1 MDKKRFIGKISK
13 TYTILGFIF
22 LLSALVLIAIP
33 ISPYIIY
40 RLFPGQTEKDVTI
53 ISEKIVEETGNI
65 NIGISDSTLPEKDLS
80 LPTDKLLLIPDINV
94 HTPISTDSSYD
105 QALKE
110 GSWLV
115 PDYGTP
121 MNGKTPIIIA
131 AHRFGYIYWDRETRN
146 KISFYNLPNTHIG
159 DEIAI
164 IWDQREFKYEITKEE
179 ESTHISDYSADLILY
194 TCKYFNSPVRIFRY
208 AQRLD

>member
-1 MDKKRFIGKISK
+1 MDKQELLKKVSK
-13 TYTILGFIF
+13 SYTVLGFVF
-22 LLSALVLIAIP
+22 LLFALILVSIP

-40 RLFPGQTEKDVTI
+40 RLFPNQTEKDVAI
-53 ISEKIVEETGNI
+53 ISEKVEDSGII
-65 NIGISDSTLPEKDLS
+65 NIGVTDSTLPPQDKDLPKES
-80 LPTDKLLLIPDINV
+80 LLLIPKINV

-121 MNGKTPIIIA
+121 MNGKKPIIIA
-131 AHRFGYIYWDRETRN
+131 AHRFGYIYWDRQTRN
-146 KISFYNLPNTHIG
+146 KISFYNLPNTHVG

-164 IWDQREFKYEITKEE
+164 IWDQREFKYKITEE
-179 ESTHISDYSADLILY
+179 VESTHITDYSADLILY

-208 AQRLD
+208 AERVE